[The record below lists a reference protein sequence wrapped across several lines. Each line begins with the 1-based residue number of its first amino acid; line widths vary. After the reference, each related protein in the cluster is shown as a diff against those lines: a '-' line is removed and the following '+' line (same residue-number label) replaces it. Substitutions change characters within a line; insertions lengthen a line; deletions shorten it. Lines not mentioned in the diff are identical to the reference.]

1 MNKNHAITVYGGRK
15 YTQFLHFVEKK
26 SDQIQASAISTLKM
40 RPSYILWLC
49 CVMKP
54 MNTPLL

>member
-49 CVMKP
+49 CV
-54 MNTPLL
+54 